1 MIFNCY
7 NSVKMN
13 IAIWC
18 QKCFTHDSE
27 ESWHLFRSFCPRSLI
42 IHSLSSDKRWHRQFK
57 RFREVS
63 DFTLKSKETQVNRLI
78 YLMGEK
84 TDGILYSF
92 GLRGNDKKSYNT
104 VSNKFKAHFVKQSN
118 PIYEQRSLICI
129 DRKENL

>member
-1 MIFNCY
+1 
-7 NSVKMN
+7 
-13 IAIWC
+13 
-18 QKCFTHDSE
+18 
-27 ESWHLFRSFCPRSLI
+27 
-42 IHSLSSDKRWHRQFK
+42 
-57 RFREVS
+57 
-63 DFTLKSKETQVNRLI
+63 
-78 YLMGEK
+78 MGEK